1 MIAVLFVWLLGAA
14 YFTSADNAAAN
25 DLRRF
30 WPALLLWPFVLAFGI
45 GNSSVNRMQSC
56 GAP

>member
-1 MIAVLFVWLLGAA
+1 MIAVASAWVLGVA

-45 GNSSVNRMQSC
+45 GNLTVNRMQS
-56 GAP
+56 